1 MFKYEGKIRE
11 LLLEYKFFEKSYLY
25 KTFSAL
31 ILKDKKICSQTK
43 KYDIIL
49 PVPIYIKK
57 KRIKGY
63 NQTELIAKEI
73 AEKYNLE
80 YLNNILIKNRD
91 TKTQSTLTKAQRK
104 INVKDAFSIKD
115 AEKIKK
121 KNIILFDDIYTTG
134 NTVNECCKCLKKAGV
149 NNILILTIAKN

>member
-31 ILKDKKICSQTK
+31 ILKDKKVCSQIK

-57 KRIKGY
+57 KKIKGY

-73 AEKYNLE
+73 AEKHNLE
-80 YLNNILIKNRD
+80 YETNILIKIRD
-91 TKTQSTLTKAQRK
+91 TKKQSTLTKAQRK
-104 INVKDAFSIKD
+104 INVKDAFSIND
-115 AEKIKK
+115 TEKINK
-121 KNIILFDDIYTTG
+121 KNIILLDDIYTTG
-134 NTVNECCKCLKKAGV
+134 NTVNECCKSLKKAGV